1 MNSRYH
7 MVKPQTRLL
16 SIRKQCDLL
25 SVSRNRLYYKPVAEK
40 PENIKMMQIMD
51 KHLLYHPTEG
61 VCSMV
66 YYLRDFG
73 FMVNPKR
80 IRRLFKVM
88 NHHTM
93 YRKRNLSKLGKREY
107 IKPYLLRGLKID
119 KPNQV
124 WCTDITYIP
133 MRKGFMYMT
142 AIMDVY
148 SRKIL
153 SWGISNSMD
162 AVWCKGVLQDAID
175 TYGTPGIINSD
186 QGSQYTS
193 ALWTQFCE
201 KMDIKISMD
210 GKGRATDNAWIE
222 RFWKSL
228 KNDYIYLNP
237 SDDGIQLYQGVRQHI
252 DYYHKKT
259 HHTTKQ
265 KPEILYQ
272 QTVQKVA

>member
-1 MNSRYH
+1 MIDNKCKISIEKQCKLLGVNRSSLYYSPKVESNENLEI
-7 MVKPQTRLL
+7 MRLL
-16 SIRKQCDLL
+16 GRQYLFTPFYGYRKMTVWLENQNYC
-25 SVSRNRLYYKPVAEK
+25 VNEK
-40 PENIKMMQIMD
+40 R
-51 KHLLYHPTEG
+51 
-61 VCSMV
+61 V
-66 YYLRDFG
+66 
-73 FMVNPKR
+73 
-80 IRRLFKVM
+80 RRLM
-88 NHHTM
+88 
-93 YRKRNLSKLGKREY
+93 KLVNWKTIFREPRTTICNKEHKKY
-107 IKPYLLRGLKID
+107 PYLLKNLEITHK
-119 KPNQV
+119 NQV
-124 WCTDITYIP
+124 WATDITYIP
-133 MRKGFMYMT
+133 MQKGFMYMT

-162 AVWCKGVLQDAID
+162 AAWCKGVLQDAID
-175 TYGTPGIINSD
+175 TYGTPEIINSD

-237 SDDGIQLYQGVRQHI
+237 SEDGIHLYQGVRQHI
-252 DYYHKKT
+252 DYYHNKT